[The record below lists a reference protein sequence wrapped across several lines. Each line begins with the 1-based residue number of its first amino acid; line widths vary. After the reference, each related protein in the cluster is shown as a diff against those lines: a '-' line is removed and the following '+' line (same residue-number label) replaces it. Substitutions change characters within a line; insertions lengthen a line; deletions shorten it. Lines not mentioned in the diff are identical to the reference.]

1 MDYRSKADVI
11 RTRRRLVL
19 AIIIRYNV
27 FSIIPTVVVL

>member
-1 MDYRSKADVI
+1 MNYCPQADVI